1 VKDNEEV
8 IRLLLK
14 TIKTDNHRRNNPVL
28 IPHSNKSQTFFLT
41 RSQIFTRSKMFAFIN
56 NFIANH
62 VFPIHYLEFHNATAN
77 FQERNILL
85 ELAAPY
91 PAVEERL
98 QNLFNVEKEV
108 HQLKQRLEDLQKL
121 SCLMLD
127 DLCEE
132 GFDHLTRNFWESR

>member
-1 VKDNEEV
+1 
-8 IRLLLK
+8 
-14 TIKTDNHRRNNPVL
+14 
-28 IPHSNKSQTFFLT
+28 
-41 RSQIFTRSKMFAFIN
+41 MFAFIN

-62 VFPIHYLEFHNATAN
+62 VFPIHYLEFHNATTN

-91 PAVEERL
+91 PVVEERL
-98 QNLFNVEKEV
+98 QNLFNVEQEV

-132 GFDHLTRNFWESR
+132 GFDHLTRNFWESRRNYQQELVDNNVTPNPYPIGHPLNPITIEFPEHITP